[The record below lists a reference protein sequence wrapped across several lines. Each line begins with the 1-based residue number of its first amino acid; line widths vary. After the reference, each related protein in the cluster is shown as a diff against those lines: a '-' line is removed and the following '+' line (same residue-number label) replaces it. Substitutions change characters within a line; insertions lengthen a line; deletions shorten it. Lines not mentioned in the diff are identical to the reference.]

1 MKNVPCSFL
10 KEDICISEFEHD
22 SKFGIWIDFLD
33 ERDVINAIMIK
44 IQFDEEGEEKKKRKK
59 FISLHKSGPT
69 NDEKLEWK
77 EETGYR

>member
-1 MKNVPCSFL
+1 M
-10 KEDICISEFEHD
+10 
-22 SKFGIWIDFLD
+22 D